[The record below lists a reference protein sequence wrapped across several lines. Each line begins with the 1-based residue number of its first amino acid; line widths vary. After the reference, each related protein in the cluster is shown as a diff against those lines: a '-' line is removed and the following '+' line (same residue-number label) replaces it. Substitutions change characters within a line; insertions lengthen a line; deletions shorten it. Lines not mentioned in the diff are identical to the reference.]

1 MLRARALLC
10 LLAALSTAAACA
22 KPKPDCCA
30 IEPQLHPDTQLHAL
44 AEFVLDGYFERY
56 PLRGVALGKHEL
68 DGRIR
73 DCSGP
78 ALQAELVVLR
88 DDLAKLR
95 SLDADALT
103 PVGRVERAALIS
115 TLDAELFELE
125 VRRAPWT
132 NPMFYMADLE
142 LTAYI
147 ARDYAPLR
155 ERAKAVTDAAK
166 AGVGHLAHAQGN
178 LEAALARP
186 FVDTAL
192 LQVRGTISFI
202 EADVSAAFA
211 GLEDPVEKR
220 MLTDAL
226 AELTTALRGYE
237 TFLLERQATATDEF
251 ALGPERY
258 VEMLARTQGIELDL
272 PTLKR
277 IAEADLAQNLAQVE
291 ALAKQIDSEKS
302 PAEVMAMIA
311 ADKPTPE
318 RVLAVATEQAATAR
332 QFLIDH
338 DIVTIPTQDVAV
350 VTETPAFMRWNI
362 AFLDGAGPFEK
373 SALPSFYYISP
384 PDPTWPLEQQQAY
397 VPGTTDLLFI
407 TVHEVWPGHFL
418 HGLHVKIN
426 RSWILKSLW
435 NFTTGEGWA
444 HYTEQLMADAGLR
457 PRTSWTGDDPR
468 IELGQLQNALLRD
481 VRFVV
486 ALGLHT
492 EGMTVDTATEL
503 FRTKAFQDPVSA
515 RQQAVRGTFDP
526 MYLGYTLGK
535 LIVLQLREDWLAQR
549 RAAGSDDSLKT
560 FHDALLSY
568 GAAPLPAIREAMVGR
583 EGALID

>member
-10 LLAALSTAAACA
+10 CLLLSTTTAC
-22 KPKPDCCA
+22 PKPECCA
-30 IEPQLHPDTQLHAL
+30 IEPQPHPDTELQAL

-56 PLRGVALGKHEL
+56 PLRGVALGRHEL

-73 DCSGP
+73 DCSGA
-78 ALQAELVVLR
+78 ALEAELVALR
-88 DDLAKLR
+88 GDLAKLR
-95 SLDADALT
+95 ALEDYQLT
-103 PVGRVERAALIS
+103 PLGRVELAALIS

-125 VRRAPWT
+125 VRRSPWR

-155 ERAKAVTDAAK
+155 ERAKAVVDAAK
-166 AGVGHLAHAQGN
+166 AGVQHLEHARKN
-178 LEAALARP
+178 LEPTLARP

-192 LQVRGTISFI
+192 LQVRGTLSFV
-202 EADVSAAFA
+202 ETDVPAAFA

-220 MLTDAL
+220 MLSDAL
-226 AELTTALRGYE
+226 AELTTALLAFE
-237 TFLLERQATATDEF
+237 TLLLERQQSASDEF
-251 ALGPERY
+251 ALGPDRY

-277 IAEADLAQNLAQVE
+277 IAEADLARNLAQVE
-291 ALAKQIDSEKS
+291 ALAKQIDPSKS
-302 PAEVMAMIA
+302 AAEVMAMIT

-318 RVLAVATEQAATAR
+318 QVLAVATEQASMAR
-332 QFLIDH
+332 QFVIDH
-338 DIVTIPTQDVAV
+338 ELVTIPTQDIAV
-350 VTETPAFMRWNI
+350 VTETPAFMRWNS

-373 SALPSFYYISP
+373 SPLPSFYYISP
-384 PDPTWPLEQQQAY
+384 PDPAWPVEQQREY
-397 VPGTTDLLFI
+397 IPGLTDLLFI
-407 TVHEVWPGHFL
+407 TIHEVWPGHFL
-418 HGLHVKIN
+418 HGLHVKVN

-444 HYTEQLMADAGLR
+444 HYTEQMMADAGL
-457 PRTSWTGDDPR
+457 GEDPR
-468 IELGQLQNALLRD
+468 VRLGQLQNALLRD

-492 EGMTVDTATEL
+492 DGMTLDRATEL
-503 FRTKAFQDPVSA
+503 FTTKAFQDPVSA

-535 LIVLQLREDWLAQR
+535 LIVLQLREDWQTAQ
-549 RAAGSDDSLKT
+549 RAAGADDSLKA
-560 FHDALLSY
+560 FHDELLSY
-568 GAAPLPAIREAMVGR
+568 GAAPLPAIRSAMVGHD
-583 EGALID
+583 GALID

>member
-10 LLAALSTAAACA
+10 CLLAFSACR
-22 KPKPDCCA
+22 KPGGDCCTNP
-30 IEPQLHPDTQLHAL
+30 PQRHLDTELQAL

-56 PLRGVALGKHEL
+56 PLRAVVLGKHEH

-78 ALQAELVVLR
+78 ALTAELTALR

-95 SLDADALT
+95 GLNADELT
-103 PVGRVERAALIS
+103 PFARVELAALIT

-125 VRRAPWT
+125 VRRSPWT

-155 ERAKAVTDAAK
+155 ERGRAVTDAAK
-166 AGVGHLAHAQGN
+166 AGVGHLAHAQTN
-178 LEAALARP
+178 LEPTLARP

-192 LQVRGTISFI
+192 LQVRGTLSFV
-202 EADVSAAFA
+202 ETDVPAAFVE
-211 GLEDPVEKR
+211 LEDPVERR
-220 MLTDAL
+220 MLSDAL
-226 AELTTALRGYE
+226 TELATALRE
-237 TFLLERQATATDEF
+237 FEAFLLERQTTASDEF

-272 PTLKR
+272 FTLR
-277 IAEADLAQNLAQVE
+277 RVAEADLARNFAQAE
-291 ALAKQIDSEKS
+291 ALAMQIDPHKS
-302 PAEVMAMIA
+302 TAEVMAMLA
-311 ADKPTPE
+311 ADKPAPDQ
-318 RVLAVATEQAATAR
+318 VLAVATEQATMT
-332 QFLIDH
+332 QEFLIDQQL
-338 DIVTIPTQDVAV
+338 VTIPSQDVAI
-350 VTETPAFMRWNI
+350 VTQTPPFMRWNF
-362 AFLDGAGPFEK
+362 AFLDPAGYFEK
-373 SALPSFYYISP
+373 AALPSFYYISP
-384 PDPTWPLEQQQAY
+384 PDPTWTPEQQREY
-397 VPGTTDLLFI
+397 LPDVNELLFI

-418 HGLHVKIN
+418 HGLHIKSN
-426 RSWILKSLW
+426 RSPVLRALW
-435 NFTTGEGWA
+435 NNTTGEGWA
-444 HYTEQLMADAGLR
+444 HYAEAMMADAGLGENN
-457 PRTSWTGDDPR
+457 PRVR
-468 IELGQLQNALLRD
+468 LGQLQNALLRN

-492 EGMTVDTATEL
+492 DGMTVEQATEL
-503 FRTKAFQDPVSA
+503 FQTKAFQDPVSA

-535 LIVLQLREDWLAQR
+535 LIVLALRDDWQAQQ
-549 RAAGSDDSLKT
+549 RATRADDSLRR
-560 FHDALLSY
+560 FHDELLSY
-568 GAAPLPAIREAMVGR
+568 GVAPLPAIREAMVGR